1 MARSIIKSLLLV
13 CMLCPLAA
21 LADEFT
27 IEPFCIE
34 AGETKTV
41 ILHLEGSRLYI
52 NFQLDLY
59 LPEGFS
65 IATNA
70 RGKLLWEVNM
80 DMQEEKGD
88 HTITGSQ
95 LTDTEGHYRII
106 VESDQNYTF
115 KKESGD
121 ILNIP
126 IVASE
131 NVTSGEY
138 VIRITNQTLTGEDRQ
153 GYDLDDKDCPFSAV
167 GNDNVIVGDVNK
179 DQSVTIADVTAM
191 MNIILG
197 KDNEEP
203 FLYDHQAAD
212 MNNSGGVDAY
222 DVTELVNVLLEK

>member
-1 MARSIIKSLLLV
+1 
-13 CMLCPLAA
+13 
-21 LADEFT
+21 
-27 IEPFCIE
+27 
-34 AGETKTV
+34 
-41 ILHLEGSRLYI
+41 
-52 NFQLDLY
+52 LY

-131 NVTSGEY
+131 NVKSGEY

-179 DQSVTIADVTAM
+179 DLSVNIADVTALV
-191 MNIILG
+191 NIFLG
-197 KDNEEP
+197 KDNTEP
-203 FLYDHQAAD
+203 YQYNHNDAD
-212 MNNSGGVDAY
+212 VDGKNGITKE
-222 DVTELVNVLLEK
+222 DVTALVNMILNQ